1 MTRLVVEANNIWAIE
16 KVKGAI
22 NAEIS
27 ILARAVKKT
36 KTKLA
41 SYEKKYGKLKN
52 RKSLYGKADDMDMIE
67 WEGEVETLRRLQQ
80 NLASLKEMNLEYKN

>member
-1 MTRLVVEANNIWAIE
+1 MTRLVVEANNSWAIE

-22 NAEIS
+22 NTEIS

-36 KTKLA
+36 KIKLA

-52 RKSLYGKADDMDMIE
+52 RKALYGKVDDMDMIE
-67 WEGEVETLRRLQQ
+67 WEGEVETLHRLQEKF
-80 NLASLKEMNLEYKN
+80 ASLKEMNVEYK